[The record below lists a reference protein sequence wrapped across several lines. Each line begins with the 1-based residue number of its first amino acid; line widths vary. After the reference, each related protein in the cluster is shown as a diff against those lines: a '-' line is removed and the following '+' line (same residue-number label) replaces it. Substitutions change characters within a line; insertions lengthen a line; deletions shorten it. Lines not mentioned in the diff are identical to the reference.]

1 MGLFWG
7 ADYIKNTLP
16 DRLRDRFDE
25 IRSDPH
31 DNPGPDR
38 LGTLPLYDGKTG
50 ELVVKIPGGVAIR
63 VSREKLRKLF
73 AEDLDITASTRI

>member
-1 MGLFWG
+1 MALFWA

-16 DRLRDRFDE
+16 ENLRDRFDE

-38 LGTLPLYDGKTG
+38 KGWLPFYNGKTA
-50 ELVVKIPGGVAIR
+50 ELVVKIPGGEATR
-63 VSREKLRKLF
+63 VSKEKLRKVFSEGLG
-73 AEDLDITASTRI
+73 INV

>member
-1 MGLFWG
+1 MGLLWA

-16 DRLRDRFDE
+16 DNLRDRFDE

-38 LGTLPLYDGKTG
+38 DGWLPLYDGKTA
-50 ELVVKIPGGVAIR
+50 ELVVKIPGGVATR
-63 VSREKLRKLF
+63 VSRQKLRKLF
-73 AEDLDITASTRI
+73 SENVDIHVR